1 MPTYLLTWNPERW
14 QWNYIQKSIAQIET
28 DGFCFEPWSVGVT
41 KKIHTGDRVFLMKLG
56 EKPRGISAS
65 GWVTS
70 DTYED
75 KHWGDSSKT
84 ALYVDVH
91 FDTIIDPNQES
102 IFSIELLQ
110 DKIYSGVNWTPQA
123 SGMIIPDNV
132 AENLEKDWAKF
143 LNLPVSARQ
152 IDYADE
158 VNETKT
164 FHEETTDALEE
175 LLDEFLN
182 RWQIEDVEKM
192 TLQEY
197 VSVKNKDTFCQWIET
212 KTRVL
217 GSIKG
222 MISIKFG
229 IYERKD
235 PNEKPKN
242 YANDNKYSWLRAYG
256 NNRNEVFEKVKKDIL
271 EVIRLSVN
279 GQFDKIDDIILP
291 DLFKWKIA
299 FLYSNE
305 RLIPIYKR
313 DALFAIA
320 RHYGLKT
327 NGRTKISEIQ
337 EVMIANKPSD
347 KNVYAYMIELS
358 NRFIKGDQKDSE
370 ERKSQNEKRN
380 AKVTR
385 QASIGRNIQPH
396 RRTINRSYIVEQKH
410 NKIQEALKSKLV
422 KEYGKENV
430 VLEENYVDVKLI
442 QPNYIGLY
450 EVKSSSYAS
459 ECIREALGQIL
470 FYSYHDQDKRTKKI
484 YVVGQYPANEQDNG
498 YIEYI
503 KDKLKL
509 DFEYLNIEFE

>member
-1 MPTYLLTWNPERW
+1 
-14 QWNYIQKSIAQIET
+14 
-28 DGFCFEPWSVGVT
+28 
-41 KKIHTGDRVFLMKLG
+41 MKLG
-56 EKPRGISAS
+56 EKPRGILAS

-75 KHWGDSSKT
+75 IHWGDNSKT
-84 ALYVDVH
+84 AFYVDVH
-91 FDTIIDPNQES
+91 FDAIIDPSQES

-123 SGMIIPDNV
+123 SGMSIPDDV

-143 LNLPVSARQ
+143 LNLPEPARQ

-164 FHEETTDALEE
+164 FHEETTDELEE

-182 RWQIEDVEKM
+182 RWQIEDVKNM

-197 VSVKNKDTFCQWIET
+197 VSVENKDTFCQWIET

-222 MISIKFG
+222 MTSIKFG

-256 NNRNEVFEKVKKDIL
+256 NNRNEVFEKVKKDVV

-291 DLFKWKIA
+291 DLFKWKVA

-313 DALFAIA
+313 DALFSIA

-327 NGRTKISEIQ
+327 NGKTKISEIQ
-337 EVMIANKPSD
+337 EVMIANKPS
-347 KNVYAYMIELS
+347 
-358 NRFIKGDQKDSE
+358 
-370 ERKSQNEKRN
+370 
-380 AKVTR
+380 R
-385 QASIGRNIQPH
+385 QRMS
-396 RRTINRSYIVEQKH
+396 T
-410 NKIQEALKSKLV
+410 
-422 KEYGKENV
+422 
-430 VLEENYVDVKLI
+430 LI
-442 QPNYIGLY
+442 
-450 EVKSSSYAS
+450 
-459 ECIREALGQIL
+459 
-470 FYSYHDQDKRTKKI
+470 
-484 YVVGQYPANEQDNG
+484 
-498 YIEYI
+498 
-503 KDKLKL
+503 
-509 DFEYLNIEFE
+509 